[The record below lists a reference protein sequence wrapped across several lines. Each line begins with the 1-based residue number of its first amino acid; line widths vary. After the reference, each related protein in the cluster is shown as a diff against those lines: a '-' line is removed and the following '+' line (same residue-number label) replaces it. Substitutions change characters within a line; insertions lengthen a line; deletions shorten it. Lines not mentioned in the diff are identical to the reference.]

1 MRMRRHCTGRALALA
16 AVACSLA
23 TLDAQPVGRRVATVA
38 ALRAY
43 PGFYH
48 LQQVLVRGEVTE
60 PETRPTLLAGDS
72 TIRMIFR
79 DRTPSAGT
87 YDIRGELLDI
97 GRLQPNDPRLAGI
110 DLHRLGIDPN
120 ESWPRQGEVLVLRVS
135 TFEPAEPPPAPSIRA
150 IALDPYRYADQ
161 HVTVSGQFRGRNLYG
176 DLPQAPAAAA
186 DRRNKG
192 EFVLRSA
199 DAAVWVLGKQPRG
212 RGFQFDPESR
222 IDTKRWL
229 EVAGTVRHAQ
239 GLVWLEA
246 EDLREIEPQKEDV
259 ITEVAP
265 PPKPIPP
272 EVVFSVPTQDETDI
286 SQASNVRIQFSRDLE
301 PATIKGHVRVSYLG
315 QQSAER
321 GEPQPPSITAQTRY
335 DAGTRV
341 MEISF
346 SEPLERFRTVKVEL
360 LEGITGTDGAPLAP
374 WTLTFSVGGS

>member
-1 MRMRRHCTGRALALA
+1 MRMRRHLTCCALALA
-16 AVACSLA
+16 AVACSA
-23 TLDAQPVGRRVATVA
+23 AADAQPVGRRVATVA

-48 LQQVLVRGEVTE
+48 LQPVLVRGEVTD
-60 PETRPTLLAGDS
+60 PETRPTLLAGDT
-72 TIRMIFR
+72 TIRMVFR
-79 DRTPSAGT
+79 DRTPSAGS
-87 YDIRGELLDI
+87 YDLRGELLDV

-135 TFEPAEPPPAPSIRA
+135 SFEPAEPLPAPSIRA

-186 DRRNKG
+186 EKQNKG

-199 DAAVWVLGKQPRG
+199 DAAVWVLGKRPRG

-229 EVAGTVRHAQ
+229 EVTGTVRHAQ

-246 EDLREIEPQKEDV
+246 EDLREVEAQKEQV

-265 PPKPIPP
+265 PAAPIPP
-272 EVVFSVPTQDETDI
+272 EVVFSIPTQDETDI
-286 SQASNVRIQFSRDLE
+286 SQSSNVRIQFSRDLE
-301 PATIKGHVRVSYLG
+301 PATLKGHVRVSYLG
-315 QQSAER
+315 QQAAER
-321 GEPQPPSITAQTRY
+321 GEPQPPSIAPQVRY
-335 DAGTRV
+335 DPGARV
-341 MEISF
+341 LEISF
-346 SEPLERFRTVKVEL
+346 AEPLERFRTVKVEL
-360 LEGITGTDGAPLAP
+360 LAGITGTDGAPLAP
-374 WTLTFSVGGS
+374 WTLMFSVGGS